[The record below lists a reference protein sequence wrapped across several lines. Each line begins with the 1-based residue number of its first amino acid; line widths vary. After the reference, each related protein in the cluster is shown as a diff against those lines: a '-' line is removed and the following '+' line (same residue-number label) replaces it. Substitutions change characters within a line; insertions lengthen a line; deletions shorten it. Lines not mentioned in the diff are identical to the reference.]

1 MAPTSRSNHISRK
14 SHFRAGND
22 RKGKE
27 AERAE
32 GGEKAPRRNK
42 LPLELQQLLL
52 NVFENTFAS
61 QFNDKLP
68 SLIQKVKHHLYDRDF
83 ASAFGNQAFLEAYAM
98 RWSPSRALAYADLLQ
113 TCPTISASLESILS
127 PDKQRSSSSLN
138 STNPP
143 DREVEVTEEGDSA
156 QKVKVVCLGGGAGAE
171 LLAFA
176 GFLRCA
182 GGSPYV
188 QQVAEEPGS
197 KGAALRLEINAVDM
211 ANWSTVLESLH
222 TCLITAGGSSQIAS
236 RSSLASETAFVG
248 DSRLKLN
255 FHQQDVLKMDA
266 SKSGPLFKDSRLVTL
281 MFTLNELYCTSMKA
295 TTNLLLSI
303 TSLLDSG
310 ALLLIVDSPGSY
322 STVGVGRASEAHGAA
337 EQKKYPVQWL
347 LDHTLLEAAT
357 ITASKESETHH
368 QWEKVYQCE
377 SRWFRLPEGLKYR
390 IDLEDM
396 RYQLHMYRRL

>member
-1 MAPTSRSNHISRK
+1 MAPTSRSNHASRK

-22 RKGKE
+22 RKCKE
-27 AERAE
+27 AGRTD
-32 GGEKAPRRNK
+32 GGEKAPPRNN

-52 NVFENTFAS
+52 NIVENAFAS
-61 QFNDKLP
+61 RFNDKLP
-68 SLIQKVKHHLYDRDF
+68 PLIQKVKHHLYDRDF

-98 RWSPSRALAYADLLQ
+98 RWSPSRALAYADLLH

-138 STNPP
+138 APKPP
-143 DREVEVTEEGDSA
+143 DREIGFAEEGDSA
-156 QKVKVVCLGGGAGAE
+156 QEIKVVCLGGGAGAE

-188 QQVAEEPGS
+188 QQVAGEPSS
-197 KGAALRLEINAVDM
+197 KGAAVRLGITAVDI
-211 ANWSTVLESLH
+211 ANWSTVLESLR
-222 TCLITAGGSSQIAS
+222 TCLITAGGSSQIPS
-236 RSSLASETAFVG
+236 RSSLASETAFV
-248 DSRLKLN
+248 DETMLKLN
-255 FHQQDVLKMDA
+255 FQQQDVLKMDA
-266 SKSGPLFKDSRLVTL
+266 SKLGPLFKDSRLVTM
-281 MFTLNELYCTSMKA
+281 MFTLSELYCTSMKA

-322 STVGVGRASEAHGAA
+322 STVGLGRASETKGAA
-337 EQKKYPVQWL
+337 GQKKYPVQWL
-347 LDHTLLEAAT
+347 LDHTLLEAAV
-357 ITASKESETHH
+357 ITTSKESETHH

-390 IDLEDM
+390 INLEDM